1 MKIRRNLLK
10 AYLKNLKNNNK
21 GFSLVELIVVI
32 AIMIV
37 LISLLAPNVIGY
49 IEKANNVAD
58 VANAKEMTNTLMY
71 NLAVDQTIDVSN
83 IWYTKYGNKQR
94 DQDHAYVY
102 VDRDEIRVS
111 SMAIAKIL
119 EDAGIIENAGIYETR
134 SGVEQAF
141 KYTKKQTRFVCNS
154 REKWDRYEIHIYRRN
169 NNLFVDYSASRKGA
183 QRDVDATN
191 AFANMIGGRANTI
204 DLFPSG
210 ND

>member
-71 NLAVDQTIDVSN
+71 NLAIDQSIDVSN
-83 IWYTKYGNKQR
+83 IWYTKYGNKER
-94 DQDHAYVY
+94 DLDHAYVY